1 MLKGP
6 IALATIRTSAVL
18 GLRLFVQA
26 GTLLLVARM
35 LGPEQ
40 FGGFVGISA
49 IAIMLGSLSTL
60 GMHLVLLRDVS
71 RSAAGSSAIRSVVL
85 QTALPMTL
93 ICGCLLFFV
102 YLAIAGGIS
111 AALILPT
118 GGLVAIGASEIL
130 LLPLLALQAAVLH
143 GRGQVAA
150 SQMLMMLPLAL
161 RLLVAVC
168 ISIVSVDD
176 ALSAY
181 AYGYLSV
188 SVVALAASFFA
199 LREPWPSIMTWRLP
213 GRDMLVASGGFAAI
227 NFSRLAPL
235 ELDKALA
242 GKLLPLETAG
252 LYSAASRVVAAVTL
266 PITAMNMSALPR
278 LFREE
283 GCHSQRTPKLLAIM
297 YVAALVF
304 GVLLSVGLWLAA
316 PVFPW
321 LFSSAYQGIEDVVK
335 LLCFAIPG
343 MTLRAVSGN
352 VLMALGKPWWRIAFE
367 VCGMAVL
374 AVTAIVLIDRSSA
387 NGMAIALICSEW
399 SMAAGG
405 GTLLVVH
412 LRRARKETSRAPS
425 CA

>member
-1 MLKGP
+1 MFKGP
-6 IALATIRTSAVL
+6 IALGTLRTSAVL
-18 GLRLFVQA
+18 GLRLVVQT

-35 LGPEQ
+35 LGAEH
-40 FGGFVGISA
+40 FGAFSSIAA
-49 IAIMLGSLSTL
+49 IAIMLGSLSTF

-71 RSAAGSSAIRSVVL
+71 RGATGSPSTRSVL
-85 QTALPMTL
+85 LRTALPMTL
-93 ICGCLLFFV
+93 LCSCILF
-102 YLAIAGGIS
+102 LAFLTMVGGIS
-111 AALILPT
+111 AASALSIS
-118 GGLVAIGASEIL
+118 GLAAIGASEIL
-130 LLPLLALQAAVLH
+130 LLPLLALQAAELH
-143 GRGQVAA
+143 GRGNVAA
-150 SQMLMMLPLAL
+150 SQLMMMLPLVL

-168 ISIVSVDD
+168 ISIASMAD

-181 AYGYLSV
+181 AYAYLAV
-188 SVVALAASFFA
+188 SVVALASSIVAIRA
-199 LREPWPSIMTWRLP
+199 PWPSIMAWRLP
-213 GRDMLVASGGFAAI
+213 GREILGASGGYAAI

-252 LYSAASRVVAAVTL
+252 VYAAASRIVAAGVL
-266 PITAMNMSALPR
+266 PITAMNLSALPR

-283 GCHSQRTPKLLAIM
+283 GGHSQRTHKLLTVM
-297 YVAALVF
+297 YAAALIF
-304 GVLLSVGLWLAA
+304 GALMSVGLWLASPA
-316 PVFPW
+316 FSW

-374 AVTAIVLIDRSSA
+374 AVTAIVLIGRSSA

-399 SMAAGG
+399 SMAVGG
-405 GTLLVVH
+405 VTLLAVH
-412 LRRARKETSRAPS
+412 LRRARKDASRAPS